1 MPVRSARKGFGPALE
16 THTESTSE
24 HMTQVELAVL
34 VAEDNED
41 IRELVVHQ
49 LRRMGVHV
57 LQAENGRAALDL
69 ALTRQPALVLMDM
82 DMPVMTG
89 FEAVAELRLRGY
101 TKPIYALTGHREG
114 PEAERALSS
123 GCDALLA
130 KPIRSDVLRAHVE
143 SVLARPEAGL

>member
-1 MPVRSARKGFGPALE
+1 
-16 THTESTSE
+16 
-24 HMTQVELAVL
+24 MTQAELAVL

-49 LRRMGVHV
+49 LRRMGVNV
-57 LQAENGRAALDL
+57 LQAENGRTALDL
-69 ALTRQPALVLMDM
+69 ALSRQPALVLMDM

-101 TKPIYALTGHREG
+101 TKPIYALTGHGEG

-130 KPIRSDVLRAHVE
+130 KPIRSDVLRAHVQ
-143 SVLARPEAGL
+143 SVLARPGGVL